1 RRTTSAEPR
10 GTSAGPGGVEPGRRP
25 PFPVAVP
32 RLCGVRQT
40 YLGRISMSQ
49 DGTEVIEHVAAQ
61 NRFTITVDGTQAGF
75 AAYRDTEL
83 GRAFDHTEV
92 DPAFGGRGL
101 AGKVVAVA
109 LDEAVEAG

>member
-1 RRTTSAEPR
+1 
-10 GTSAGPGGVEPGRRP
+10 
-25 PFPVAVP
+25 
-32 RLCGVRQT
+32 
-40 YLGRISMSQ
+40 MSQ

-109 LDEAVEAG
+109 LDEAVEAGRPIIPSCSYVAKYVTKHPEYLAHVPERTRAAMNLPDPA